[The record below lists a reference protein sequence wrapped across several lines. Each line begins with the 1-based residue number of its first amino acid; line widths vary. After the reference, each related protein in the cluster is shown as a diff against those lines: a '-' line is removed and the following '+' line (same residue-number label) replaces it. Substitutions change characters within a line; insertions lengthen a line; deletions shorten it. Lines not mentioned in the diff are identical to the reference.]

1 VTAAVK
7 ELLARALD
15 EAVRDAGVEDPPD
28 LELGR
33 ARNPAHGDYASP
45 AGLKLARVLRRPPPQ
60 IAAELAERIEVPE
73 GAASAEAVAGYVNF
87 RLSASWLQRLVREV
101 AAAGPAYGA
110 STMGGGERVQ
120 VEFVSTNPTGPLH
133 IGHGRGAILGDTLA
147 GVLAFTGHRVQRE
160 YYINDFGTQARRFGQ
175 SIRARL
181 LGREPPEGGYPG
193 DYVVELAEK
202 ARREVPGLLEMPE
215 EQQLVAL
222 GLFGSDEIIEQFKGT
237 LRRLHVEYDTWYSE
251 KSLWDQGL
259 PQAAI
264 ARLRE
269 LGYLVEREGAL
280 WFAPA
285 MEEDGEQAG
294 EEEEERVVIR
304 SDGQH
309 TYFASDLGYLLSRF
323 EQRGFDR
330 VIEVWGADHHGYIPR
345 MKQAMAA
352 LGLDPGRIEMI
363 LNQMVALKEGKM
375 SKRQGRFVAL
385 DELIDRVGADAVRYF
400 YLLRSPEAM
409 MEFDLELATR
419 HERENPVYYAQYAY
433 ARLANVEAH
442 ASERELPAGADTE
455 LLKEEWEL
463 DVARGVAAWPE
474 AVEEAARLREPH
486 RLPYYVQELADRVHR
501 FYDAGNRDGRY
512 RVIVEDAALTRARL
526 ELCRAARNTLKSA
539 LDLMAVST
547 PERM

>member
-1 VTAAVK
+1 VTVAVK
-7 ELLARALD
+7 AILARALD
-15 EAVRDAGVEDPPD
+15 EAVRGAGVQEPPD

-45 AGLKLARVLRRPPPQ
+45 AGLKLARLLRRPPPQ
-60 IAAELAERIEVPE
+60 IAAELAGRIQVPD
-73 GAASAEAVAGYVNF
+73 GAAHAEAVEGYVNF
-87 RLSASWLQRLVREV
+87 RLSATWLQRLVKEV

-110 STMGGGERVQ
+110 SAMGAGEKVQ

-147 GVLAFTGHRVQRE
+147 GVLAFTGHQVQRE
-160 YYINDFGTQARRFGQ
+160 YYINDFGTQARKFGQ

-181 LGREPPEGGYPG
+181 LGEEPPEGGYPG

-202 ARREVPGLLEMPE
+202 ARREIPGLLEMPE
-215 EQQLVAL
+215 EDQLVAL
-222 GLFGSDEIIEQFKGT
+222 GLFGSAQIIEQFKQT
-237 LRRLHVEYDTWYSE
+237 LRRLHVEYDSWYSE
-251 KSLWDQGL
+251 KRLWDEGL

-264 ARLRE
+264 ERLR
-269 LGYLVEREGAL
+269 GGGFLVEREGAL

-285 MEEDGEQAG
+285 VEEDGD
-294 EEEEERVVIR
+294 EEDRVVIR

-323 EQRGFDR
+323 EQRGFER

-345 MKQAMAA
+345 IKQAMAA
-352 LGLDPGRIEMI
+352 LRLEAGRIEVI

-375 SKRQGRFVAL
+375 SKRQGRFVTL
-385 DELIDRVGADAVRYF
+385 DELIDRVGPDAVRYF

-419 HERENPVYYAQYAY
+419 HERENPVYYAQYAH
-433 ARLANVEAH
+433 ARLANVETH
-442 ASERELPAGADTE
+442 AEDRALPRQADTG
-455 LLKEEWEL
+455 LLAEEWEL

-486 RLPYYVQELADRVHR
+486 RVPYYVQELADRVHR

-512 RVIVEDAALTRARL
+512 RVIVEDAGLTRARL

-539 LDLMAVST
+539 LNLMGVSA